1 MRWYHRD
8 CWFDFRVVV
17 AETALPFR
25 RMKPSQ
31 LRQLFASQTGGDSTK
46 RTLLVAAVLALVF
59 YAYFVSKTCVVGIR
73 PTSLVGWLVSYW
85 SRGGEYAHGYVV
97 PIIAAVVAGWKW
109 KSRLR
114 TVPLSASTAGWSVVL
129 AAVVLYWVGVRA
141 SNPRIIAGSLVVL
154 IFGLILYLAGWEWAK
169 ELWFPC
175 AFLVFMIPV
184 NFLEQYVSF
193 PLRMFV
199 ARASTSMLDVVGL
212 DVYQNGTG
220 IYSRSGR
227 FQPLDV
233 ADPCSGIR
241 SLVALMALTSL
252 YGYVTMDRSWKKW
265 LLFLSSI
272 PLAVL
277 GNLARI
283 TTVALVAQGF
293 GQDWAM
299 KIYHDYSGYIVFSLA
314 ILCMIALGASL
325 NLRYRELIYRWTQ
338 EEVPMPVRPRPA
350 RSGASRAT
358 K

>member
-1 MRWYHRD
+1 MRRLKTS
-8 CWFDFRVVV
+8 
-17 AETALPFR
+17 E
-25 RMKPSQ
+25 
-31 LRQLFASQTGGDSTK
+31 LRQLFASQPGGDASK
-46 RTLLVAAVLALVF
+46 RTLLAVAVLALVF
-59 YAYFVSKTCVVGIR
+59 YAYFISETCVVGIR

-85 SRGGEYAHGYVV
+85 SRVGEYAHGYVV
-97 PIIAAVVAGWKW
+97 PVIAGIVAGWKW
-109 KSRLR
+109 KSRLQA
-114 TVPLSASTAGWSVVL
+114 TPLSTSSAGLGVISTAVL
-129 AAVVLYWVGVRA
+129 VYWVGVRA
-141 SNPRIIAGSLVVL
+141 SNPRVIAGSLVVL

-175 AFLVFMIPV
+175 AFLMFMIPV
-184 NFLEQYVSF
+184 NFLEQYISF

-199 ARASTSMLDVVGL
+199 ARTSTTVLDVFGL

-325 NLRYRELIYRWTQ
+325 NLHYRELIYRWTQ
-338 EEVPMPVRPRPA
+338 EEVPIPMPPRRP
-350 RSGASRAT
+350 T